1 MKKILSTCM
10 AVLLSVMTIFAD
22 DAKVSLTINTTHE
35 PDYDENIQTQICHQ
49 GSTTNC
55 GEEVTLTQSIPAQTD
70 VTYSFTSIMDA
81 IKSVGSIVA
90 NALIGVEPS
99 FTFVADVSTWI
110 ENDPN
115 YVFSHWTDND
125 GIANVSVDG
134 RYTKIVE
141 VEADK
146 IYKTNTTISGKSVVL
161 SYTPKAYTIPEITLT
176 AHWVQPKVTSAT
188 ATNFSTVTNPTP
200 PVTGGSIEFTLAD
213 NVDFSNYTLTST
225 NDNFEINT
233 TVETAYLNDKFYFPI
248 KYTPTGKAGTYSAEM
263 TLCSKYPTGE
273 AENKCK
279 TATISVTED
288 YTPDFNA
295 TDEYDFRN
303 VAKGSSKTTATGY
316 LNLVKNN
323 YAAQNGEWTAWI
335 DNDVKRAFSI
345 SDLTPDGEGK
355 YHPTNGEPK
364 VQFAP
369 GISLEDGSC
378 SAVLHLICTYTDKGG
393 QSVTVPK
400 EIQLIGN
407 AYTLQT
413 PLLQFGYADIESH
426 DFGTVVVGETPD
438 FSTSM
443 AMANITTPNF
453 SWTNNGTSENIFE
466 YQYSDGNLNI
476 AVLPD
481 AICGD
486 YTTTILTA
494 SATSTSTSP
503 GYEGVSVTDNI
514 TIKAQ
519 IRLAEPTLSAY
530 GGMGQ
535 VTLSWNMVTGAS
547 YYVLTRNSETILITD
562 DNTVTSY
569 IDQGLWNNTDYSYT
583 VTAVYDQDNTYN
595 TTSTATATTGVP
607 ALITITNANSTGLYT
622 GTEQEGTFPYYAKR
636 PIDVTAAFADDGTP
650 LFNTLYIFGLTAPST
665 GTEITLPLVADV
677 NGDGVYDGSD
687 TYEGSNA
694 ITPCYI
700 YNKKENGYE
709 LQSTIPNMNP
719 NQEAKPIGT
728 ITANGQKIY
737 FTGYCPF
744 ASNGTGT
751 SQIGVIR
758 VDGGANAKIDLYF
771 DNLQLYSRGHSAKGY
786 VPTKVSEGANQGAL
800 SSDIIEENL
809 TSAISSDL
817 FIGTT
822 ASAFVFKTTSTSSPF
837 YPTIHIRG
845 NNKLDGNEGL
855 LKADAMGIVTQY
867 AGVYCAP
874 IHLHMTDHK
883 QLTTLSI
890 DDIWPTNAAATSTER
905 TNGIL
910 DLRPSHP
917 VRPCVELGNEKCVV
931 NFNGGQIYLR
941 NTIQYTSNYSAN
953 FAIGHRRYGR
963 SVNWNGINVTA
974 TMVGMG
980 PFMSGGT
987 VNFND
992 GTIHGQPIDD
1002 ASWEAYSMESNF
1014 YSKNDLKCPSNT
1026 HINGGTF
1033 YCDVYACSAS
1043 ESPGGSPT
1051 NKHGDRLVSHVA
1063 NVTSTNEKGLAIIN
1077 FDEIADNLVCDDDSK
1092 YKGTTLA
1099 DYYTDK
1105 NDIYGH
1111 NSLQAKGGQVK
1122 LMIPYMFTN
1131 VEPKKDI
1138 PITNWIVP
1146 IPSMAAT
1153 VSMAS
1158 MSFGGTKEVPTGVTK
1173 YLLYMEADDYLA
1185 TALSSPDY
1193 TAPNVGYGDDLKI
1206 TYNSAKYEVV
1216 SNTAPYKISNAQY
1229 IFKPVRGD
1237 EWILFSPPFDVTNVF
1252 VLESYPEEALAAIAM
1267 NDIDRARDLQAR
1279 STLDLLIHMCAKM
1292 EYEKSSLPLWS
1303 LYAIWYNDAKLINA
1317 GKRGAGAIPLTHFT
1331 GSNYAEANYYLQH
1344 TDGIWSFNGD
1354 RFQTDWKLVSG
1365 PEQIE
1370 HETGVTYPVLMKKGE
1385 LYSLNFPYM
1394 YLGYGDE
1401 NWDYWTGK
1409 YIIFEGLGE
1418 QIIFGS
1424 NFNGESAIVDNT
1436 SPYEVMIHR
1445 NPTFSKIENKA
1456 GYFLA
1461 DNQFRRNE
1469 YGNVDPTGGYIP
1481 ANNPL
1486 VVKNNMPMKIS
1497 SIGVAD
1503 GSITYEDVEDN
1514 QNGTTTGT
1522 PTIAGNRQMMVYTI
1536 EGGVGIIPVTAQQV
1550 SIYNAAGQLVTSQY
1564 LAEETQIALPSGIYL
1579 VCGEKDQAKAI
1590 VK

>member
-10 AVLLSVMTIFAD
+10 AVLFSVTTINAAD
-22 DAKVSLTINTTHE
+22 EKVSLTINTTHTPE
-35 PDYDENIQTQICHQ
+35 SSTQIKTQVCNVDGTDPGQ
-49 GSTTNC
+49 SL
-55 GEEVTLTQSIPAQTD
+55 TLSIPVPDQA
-70 VTYSFTSIMDA
+70 SITMSYLEYIA
-81 IKSVGSIVA
+81 NKVVGF
-90 NALIGVEPS
+90 LIGQTMTFS
-99 FTFVADVSTWI
+99 FRCEVGTWI
-110 ENDPN
+110 NESED
-115 YVFSHWTDND
+115 YCFSHWSDN
-125 GIANVSVDG
+125 GGLVDNLSKQG
-134 RYTKIVE
+134 TYTYSCTVE
-141 VEADK
+141 TDK
-146 IYKTNTTISGKSVVL
+146 IYNETVSGKKFKDQTISYTKK
-161 SYTPKAYTIPEITLT
+161 SYTLANTLT
-176 AHWVQPKVTSAT
+176 AYWVQPKVTGA
-188 ATNFSTVTNPTP
+188 TVTDFQ
-200 PVTGGSIEFTLAD
+200 PVTDPNQAVTDGKIVFTLAGD
-213 NVDFSNYTLTST
+213 VDFSNYDLPGEVGK
-225 NDNFEINT
+225 FEIAT
-233 TVETAYLNDKFYFPI
+233 TAEAAYSKQNHQYVIPI
-248 KYTPTGKAGTYSAEM
+248 KYTPTGIAGTYSAEM
-263 TLCSKYPTGE
+263 TLCSRYPKGE
-273 AENKCK
+273 AENKCQ
-279 TATISVTED
+279 TATISVTEN
-288 YTPDFNA
+288 YTPEFSA
-295 TDEYDFRN
+295 TTRYDFGN
-303 VAKGSSKTTATGY
+303 VAKGSSKTTTAGY
-316 LNLVKNN
+316 LQLQKTN
-323 YAAQNGEWTAWI
+323 YAANNAVWTAWI
-335 DNDVKRAFSI
+335 EDDDKGAFAI
-345 SDLTPDGEGK
+345 SGLTPDGEGK
-355 YHPTNGEPK
+355 YRPEDGEPMVK
-364 VQFAP
+364 FAP
-369 GISLEDGSC
+369 SSSLEDGKC
-378 SAVLHLICTYTDKGG
+378 TATLHLICTYTDDAGNPFEDKADIEL
-393 QSVTVPK
+393 V
-400 EIQLIGN
+400 GN
-407 AYTLQT
+407 AYTLQI
-413 PLLQFGYADIESH
+413 PLLQFGYDDVESH
-426 DFGTVVVGETPD
+426 DFGTVLVGETPV

-443 AMANITTPNF
+443 AMANITNPNF
-453 SWTNNGTSENIFE
+453 TWSGNGDLNNIFTYAYE
-466 YQYSDGNLNI
+466 SGNLDISVSQN
-476 AVLPD
+476 

-486 YTTTILTA
+486 YTAVLTA
-494 SATSTSTSP
+494 TATSTSQEP
-503 GYEGVSVTDNI
+503 EYKDKEITDAL
-514 TIKAQ
+514 TIIAQ
-519 IRLAEPTLSAY
+519 IRLSEPTLSAY

-535 VTLSWNMVTGAS
+535 VTLSWNKVTGAS

-569 IDQGLWNNTDYSYT
+569 IDQGLGNNTDYSYT

-665 GTEITLPLVADV
+665 GTEITLPLVADA

-700 YNKKENGYE
+700 YNKKENRYE

-1252 VLESYPEEALAAIAM
+1252 VLESYPEEALAAM
-1267 NDIDRARDLQAR
+1267 DNIDEARDLQAR

-1344 TDGIWSFNGD
+1344 TDGIWSVNGD

-1461 DNQFRRNE
+1461 ENQFRRNE
-1469 YGNVDPTGGYIP
+1469 YGSVDPTGGYIP

-1522 PTIAGNRQMMVYTI
+1522 PTIAGNRQMLVYTI

-1550 SIYNAAGQLVTSQY
+1550 SIFNAAGQLITTQY
-1564 LAEETQIALPSGIYL
+1564 LTEETQVALPSGIYL